1 MIGTFIDILLYSLGS
16 LFWGILIGLAC
27 LLVFYLLVKGW
38 WKDAEFSPFTYLT
51 GGVLGLLLIFQ
62 CTLICGSLAI
72 MNKADEF
79 ESLVTQVVQQM
90 AATGYASLSDVVDE
104 QESQEVMDQ
113 LVENH
118 PILGNYV
125 DWADFSGHTL
135 AELPA
140 SMTETLKSYLKRYIV
155 RRLLWSL
162 AFVVVAAVIVN
173 YTITKQRG
181 SHGHSRYA
189 SGRLAADRGRLRSSR
204 PMRSNIRRNRYR

>member
-1 MIGTFIDILLYSLGS
+1 MIGTFIDILLYSFGS

-38 WKDAEFSPFTYLT
+38 WKDAKFSPFTYLT

-90 AATGYASLSDVVDE
+90 ADTGYASLSDVVDE

-173 YTITKQRG
+173 YTITKQRNG
-181 SHGHSRYA
+181 YVHNRHG
-189 SGRLAADRGRLRSSR
+189 SGRLAADRARKRSSR